1 MSYHHDDNSHNI
13 MLDGCSDGCGYV
25 TALIAAIAYGTYG
38 VPIKETLRIN
48 VHPFVFQ
55 SYKTMTMVCTC
66 WLVLLM
72 GETVQFT
79 PWGIVSGFLWV
90 SGGMCGVIAIRYAGM
105 AIAVGT

>member
-79 PWGIVSGFLWV
+79 PWGIVSVFPRG
-90 SGGMCGVIAIRYAGM
+90 S
-105 AIAVGT
+105 AVARVA